1 MSSFAAVAP
10 LIGNNSQSLT
20 SHSESKCFK
29 HNAGKCH
36 DNLVLSLL
44 CTSFALHS
52 CSPFTFGAAAFPT
65 SSTFTY
71 THTHE
76 LLSMLTRDFIL
87 KNDLC
92 TIAEVECGN
101 DGCDFVMAVLILF
114 M

>member
-1 MSSFAAVAP
+1 MLESAMTTSSFLCCARHLLYIAAPPSLLVLLPFQPQAP
-10 LIGNNSQSLT
+10 LR
-20 SHSESKCFK
+20 
-29 HNAGKCH
+29 
-36 DNLVLSLL
+36 
-44 CTSFALHS
+44 
-52 CSPFTFGAAAFPT
+52 
-65 SSTFTY
+65 

-101 DGCDFVMAVLILF
+101 DGCDFVMAVLMLF